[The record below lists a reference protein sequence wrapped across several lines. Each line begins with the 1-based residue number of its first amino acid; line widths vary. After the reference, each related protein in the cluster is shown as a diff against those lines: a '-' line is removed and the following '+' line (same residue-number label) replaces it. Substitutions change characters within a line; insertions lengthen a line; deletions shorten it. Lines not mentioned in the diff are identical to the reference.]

1 MLAKQTFYFLRHG
14 QTDWNAKG
22 LMQGSTDVP
31 LNDAGR
37 DQADGVR
44 PHIGGLGIASMC
56 VSPMSRAHET
66 ARIAGADLD
75 CPVTLIDE
83 LREFAMGERDG
94 TPFGPWFFEWRAGDL
109 HIEGAETRK
118 GFLERAIVGLN
129 EALRQPG
136 PVLMVSHGGLFGA
149 IKHYTGLDDSVQ
161 VKNCDLVCLEP
172 PQSDDAEWRCEFL
185 NQ

>member
-94 TPFGPWFFEWRAGDL
+94 TPSGASWGVCRA
-109 HIEGAETRK
+109 
-118 GFLERAIVGLN
+118 
-129 EALRQPG
+129 
-136 PVLMVSHGGLFGA
+136 
-149 IKHYTGLDDSVQ
+149 
-161 VKNCDLVCLEP
+161 
-172 PQSDDAEWRCEFL
+172 
-185 NQ
+185 